1 MKHRMKK
8 IAAKTVSKGSTIR
21 LLFLLSTIPALVIVG
36 CASRPDFS
44 QIPSE
49 IARDPTVA
57 APYRIENGDTLLV
70 KFPYTDRHDE
80 EVVVQP
86 DGLIVLGVT
95 GEIKAAGL
103 TTVELEEAIRSAS
116 SKRLRDPQVF
126 VTVKSSAQKVYVGG
140 EVKTAGFVPFRENL
154 TPLQAVFERG
164 GFTDAAQW
172 EKIYLIELG
181 ENAAYL
187 RDLDLQQI
195 ASVTLKPNH
204 VIFVPKTGVAKANQA
219 VDQYIRRM
227 LPFSMNYDVYNMR

>member
-1 MKHRMKK
+1 MF
-8 IAAKTVSKGSTIR
+8 IVGCA
-21 LLFLLSTIPALVIVG
+21 LSGLMNVG
-36 CASRPDFS
+36 CASRQDFS
-44 QIPSE
+44 QIPTE
-49 IARDPTVA
+49 IPRDTSVVEA
-57 APYRIENGDTLLV
+57 YRIQSGDVLQI
-70 KFPYTDRHDE
+70 KFPYTEKHNE
-80 EVVVQP
+80 ELIVQP
-86 DGLIVLGVT
+86 DGLIVVGAA

-116 SKRLRDPQVF
+116 SSRLRDPEVF
-126 VTVKSSAQKVYVGG
+126 VTVTSSAQKVYVGG
-140 EVKTAGFVPFRENL
+140 EVRTAGFVPFRENL
-154 TPLQAVFERG
+154 TALQAVFERG

-181 ENAAYL
+181 EHAAFL

-195 ASVTLKPNH
+195 ASVALKPNH